1 MTETQTMAAWLSV
14 LTRALP
20 KRILLV
26 DDDEL
31 ELDLLAQRIG
41 RAGFDVA
48 CAKHGQE
55 ALERLAQQWF
65 PVIITDWQ
73 MPVMD
78 GIAFVETLRSRG
90 VDDSYVVMLTMRE
103 DTLDYERGYRAGVD
117 DYLTKRVSE
126 AELLARIH
134 AAFNAI
140 SLRRS
145 LKDARQALA
154 KSLPIDP
161 STGAFTAAETLTKL
175 QAELHRSRRYGR
187 KLSILLVGIES
198 GAGSIFELK
207 PIVAAIQN
215 AVRAHVDW
223 VGHIER
229 APNVETLAVV
239 LPEAA
244 PMDGPRI
251 KERIRER
258 LDQMGELAV
267 SFGLVGCE
275 QGGGPTAIDTKE
287 FLRVAEYCRG
297 CAGRSGPAQ
306 LNALQ
311 RSVALGVTI
320 ACRHGYA
327 VASSCALKSDPAQN
341 PFGSTARTT
350 E

>member
-1 MTETQTMAAWLSV
+1 MTEIQTMAARLSV

-26 DDDEL
+26 EDDDL

-41 RAGFDVA
+41 LAGFEA
-48 CAKHGQE
+48 TCAKNGEE

-103 DTLDYERGYRAGVD
+103 DTPDYERGYRAGVD
-117 DYLTKRVSE
+117 DYLTKRVPE

-145 LKDARQALA
+145 LKDAQQALA
-154 KSLPIDP
+154 NSLPIDP
-161 STGAFTAAETLTKL
+161 STGAFTVAETLTKL

-187 KLSILLVGIES
+187 KLSVLLVGIEPG
-198 GAGSIFELK
+198 GAQAGLK
-207 PIVAAIQN
+207 RIVEAIQQS
-215 AVRAHVDW
+215 VRAHVDW
-223 VGHIER
+223 IGRVER
-229 APNVETLAVV
+229 TPHRETLVIV

-244 PMDGPRI
+244 PTDGPKI

-258 LDQMGELAV
+258 LEAGDKAV
-267 SFGLVGCE
+267 AVTFGLVGCE
-275 QGGGPTAIDTKE
+275 QGGEPSNVDAKE
-287 FLRVAEYCRG
+287 ILAVAEHCRG

-327 VASSCALKSDPAQN
+327 VASSCALKSDPGQD
-341 PFGSTARTT
+341 PFSGAAPSG